1 MCLEPAVK
9 GKKKE
14 NMDILKIDFFPFLIF
29 DGLKYIIIKSQ
40 HLDLIVNL
48 AIMACSQKVYT
59 RFEVCSIR
67 ERSIYS
73 CFVPA
78 VFFNSL

>member
-14 NMDILKIDFFPFLIF
+14 NMDILKIHLFPFLIF

-48 AIMACSQKVYT
+48 AIMACSQ
-59 RFEVCSIR
+59 I
-67 ERSIYS
+67 
-73 CFVPA
+73 
-78 VFFNSL
+78 